1 MKHEQVRK
9 LFPASADSSSGLCIS
24 YADDALLALVEL
36 QKFALAIAA
45 RPILIDDVRSPLGH
59 RA

>member
-36 QKFALAIAA
+36 QKFCLGDSGV
-45 RPILIDDVRSPLGH
+45 PHLIDDVRLRLGH